1 MKRAVLSA
9 LALGAIVPGHA
20 QEADPARVDAIWN
33 AVAARIERQNDQ
45 WFKDGEFPR
54 IVQSLKFELEIFPED
69 YDIVTNLGW
78 MLENIEEWSD
88 ALAIYVRYRRLR
100 PNDPEAVYPEA
111 EFYYKRKA
119 YEKVPPLLEPSLKF
133 EEKPHANTY
142 RVLAHAYERMNLF
155 ADAVRV
161 WKLFLKVQPN
171 DGPAQV
177 NLKKVE
183 AKMRGE
189 KPR

>member
-1 MKRAVLSA
+1 MKRFAPVLLVA
-9 LALGAIVPGHA
+9 LSVAPCLA
-20 QEADPARVDAIWN
+20 QEAESSRVDAIWN
-33 AVAARIERQNDQ
+33 AVAVRIERQNDQ

-54 IVQSLKFELEIFPED
+54 IVQSLKFELEMFPND

-78 MLENIEEWSD
+78 MLENIEEWGD

-119 YEKVPPLLEPSLKF
+119 YEKVPPLLEPSLKM
-133 EEKPHANTY
+133 ESTPHPNTF
-142 RVLAHAYERMNLF
+142 RVLAHSYERMNLY
-155 ADAVRV
+155 ADAVRI
-161 WKLFLKVQPN
+161 WKLYLKIDPS

-183 AKMRGE
+183 AKLRGD